1 MNSVTKIQLSS
12 DTHLKMT
19 QLSNEVMKIVTEIN
33 TKYKTN
39 SGLRDLISKLIGEVD
54 RIWFISPFF
63 TDCPQNI
70 HLGKEVYIN
79 LGFKFQVK
87 GGIYKGD
94 KCLIGHNTVIATINH
109 NISPR
114 PKRDL
119 ISSRVNIGNNVWIG
133 SGSKYN
139 SSRSINWR

>member
-1 MNSVTKIQLSS
+1 MNSVTKIQFAS

-19 QLSNEVMKIVTEIN
+19 QLSNEVMKIATEIN

-54 RIWFISPFF
+54 RIWLGTIVKILSYYSP
-63 TDCPQNI
+63 
-70 HLGKEVYIN
+70 GKYKIYIN

-94 KCLIGHNTVIATINH
+94 KCLIGHNTVIATINN

-119 ISSRVNIGNNVWIG
+119 IPSRVNIGNNVWIG